1 MTPPSIYKKM
11 GQFLAIGLAHEII
24 TSREEIR
31 KKNISKEEL
40 RQEIEQT
47 MLFDMK
53 LYNETETDKS
63 LVFTLKNQVLERDLI
78 PFLEV
83 LYPIVYRNRN
93 HDEYLKLLQEL
104 RTTSYTK
111 WIDLAEM
118 KSNYAFQ
125 LDEYGESQY
134 IRFSTKDF
142 RPTIRLYLKTLMLY
156 MGDGKIMTEG
166 IGNLLIFFKHCI
178 AETFKEHPIAKSMHV
193 YITG

>member
-1 MTPPSIYKKM
+1 M
-11 GQFLAIGLAHEII
+11 GRFLSIGLAHEIV
-24 TSREEIR
+24 TSHGEIR

-40 RQEIEQT
+40 RQEIEQA
-47 MLFDMK
+47 MLFDMQ
-53 LYNETETDKS
+53 LYDETETDKD

-83 LYPIVYRNRN
+83 LYPTVYKNRN

-104 RTTSYTK
+104 RTTPYTK
-111 WIDLAEM
+111 WIGLAEK

-134 IRFSTKDF
+134 ISFSTKNF
-142 RPTIRLYLKTLMLY
+142 RPTIRLDIKTLMLY
-156 MGDGKIMTEG
+156 MGGGKIITEG
-166 IGNLLIFFKHCI
+166 IDDLLDFFKHCI
-178 AETFKEHPIAKSMHV
+178 VETFKEHPIAKSMHV

>member
-1 MTPPSIYKKM
+1 M
-11 GQFLAIGLAHEII
+11 GQFLAIGLAQEIV

-40 RQEIEQT
+40 RQEIEQS

-78 PFLEV
+78 PFLEA
-83 LYPIVYRNRN
+83 LYPIVYRNRD

-104 RTTSYTK
+104 RTTPYTK

-118 KSNYAFQ
+118 KSNYSFQ

-134 IRFSTKDF
+134 IRFLTKDF
-142 RPTIRLYLKTLMLY
+142 RPTICLYLKTLMFYKITANHSMDGLAGLY
-156 MGDGKIMTEG
+156 ILIKNENRMYVRKRPLIHG
-166 IGNLLIFFKHCI
+166 IVQPGRSIVCI
-178 AETFKEHPIAKSMHV
+178 THWQ
-193 YITG
+193 

>member
-1 MTPPSIYKKM
+1 M
-11 GQFLAIGLAHEII
+11 GRFLSIGLAYEIV
-24 TSREEIR
+24 TSLEEIM

-47 MLFDMK
+47 MLIDMK
-53 LYNETETDKS
+53 FYNEAETDIS

-83 LYPIVYRNRN
+83 LFPTVYRNRN

-104 RTTSYTK
+104 RTTPSTK

-118 KSNYAFQ
+118 KSNYAFR
-125 LDEYGESQY
+125 LDKYGESQCIY
-134 IRFSTKDF
+134 FSTKSF
-142 RPTIRLYLKTLMLY
+142 RPTIRLDIKTLMFY
-156 MGDGKIMTEG
+156 MGEGKIITEG
-166 IGNLLIFFKHCI
+166 IGDILDFFKHCI
-178 AETFKEHPIAKSMHV
+178 IETFKEYPIAKSMHV

>member
-1 MTPPSIYKKM
+1 M
-11 GQFLAIGLAHEII
+11 GKFLAIGLAYEIV
-24 TSREEIR
+24 TSSEEIR

-40 RQEIEQT
+40 RKEIEQT
-47 MLFDMK
+47 MSFDIK
-53 LYNETETDKS
+53 LYNETKTDKN
-63 LVFTLKNQVLERDLI
+63 LIFTLKNQVVERDLI

-83 LYPIVYRNRN
+83 LYPVVYRNSN
-93 HDEYLKLLQEL
+93 HDEYLKLLQKL
-104 RTTSYTK
+104 RTMPYTK

-142 RPTIRLYLKTLMLY
+142 LPTIRLDFKTLMLY
-156 MGDGKIMTEG
+156 MGDGKISTEG
-166 IGNLLIFFKHCI
+166 IGNLLNFFKYCI
-178 AETFKEHPIAKSMHV
+178 TETFKDHPIAKSMRV